1 MREDEKWEGKL
12 MAKPI
17 EATPILK
24 GEDLVNFVKSLGKKD
39 TPVSKRRRS
48 SALSLLQKVSK

>member
-1 MREDEKWEGKL
+1 MRDKEEKKF

-24 GEDLVNFVKSLGKKD
+24 GSDLVNF
-39 TPVSKRRRS
+39 SKALNKQDSQESRARRK
-48 SALSLLQKVSK
+48 SALTLLRSVTK